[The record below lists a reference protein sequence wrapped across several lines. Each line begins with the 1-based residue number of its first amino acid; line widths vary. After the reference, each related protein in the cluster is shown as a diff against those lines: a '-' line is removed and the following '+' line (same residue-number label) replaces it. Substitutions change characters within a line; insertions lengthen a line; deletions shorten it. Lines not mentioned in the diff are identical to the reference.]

1 MFWVAPGCRMV
12 RWKCVIRWYKFL
24 SLSTNP
30 TQTSLRTKLIAISF
44 PQCSPSK
51 LHFLLNSTDEAVL
64 ISEVCTGSVQCHVP
78 DIFFS
83 MTCTPSRKQWKQKPA
98 LETLLYKSEI
108 KTCDWF
114 CQLCFHTKMACVL
127 FLHGHYHPVR
137 PCIKPRNIRSSSLKF
152 SIICSIFSV
161 GYRQPHMAMK
171 DYSLD

>member
-78 DIFFS
+78 DIFFPWLAHHQES
-83 MTCTPSRKQWKQKPA
+83 NENRSLHLKHYYINLRLKHVIGSANSVSTPRWLVYFSCMVTIILSGHVSN
-98 LETLLYKSEI
+98 LEASEAHHLS
-108 KTCDWF
+108 F
-114 CQLCFHTKMACVL
+114 QSFAQ
-127 FLHGHYHPVR
+127 
-137 PCIKPRNIRSSSLKF
+137 
-152 SIICSIFSV
+152 FSV
-161 GYRQPHMAMK
+161 WDTG
-171 DYSLD
+171 SLTWLWRIIH